1 MELNW
6 SLKELYTSFEEEAF
20 KADMKKL
27 DELIA
32 QNKKW
37 VEEHTVNHENEK
49 QKLEEYIT
57 LTKELLMVHEKLSNF
72 ASLTVS
78 IESQNETANKID
90 AVLEEKISHLA
101 SSDAK
106 MSKWISE
113 IKELEGQIAESDLL
127 KEHAFYLHEAVKAHK
142 HMLSEKEEAILA
154 RMQNTGS
161 SAWVTYKNLLIAT
174 HKVELELKGEKK
186 ELPLTEVLNLAYED
200 DKETRK
206 KAYEAELASYKKI
219 EEGVAAALNAIKG
232 EVLTI
237 TQLRKYTSPLEM
249 TLEESRMDRETLDA
263 MLEAIKEKLPSFR
276 KYLRAKAKKLGYEG
290 GLPFY
295 ELYAPVVDKEMKF
308 PYEKGTAFVEKNFY
322 TFSKNLGDF
331 AKYAIE
337 HQWIDVMPKAGK
349 VGGAFCAA
357 VHSIGESRV
366 MLNYGNNLS
375 DVVTMAHELGHG
387 FHDHCLKNE
396 SILNIN
402 LPMSLAETASNFCE
416 TIIKKAALEEAD
428 KEERLAILETEI
440 SDSTQVIVDIYSRFL
455 FESAVFDERKK
466 GPLSVKEINEYMLE
480 AQKEAY
486 GEGLDSNYLH
496 PYMWT
501 WKPHYYYADA
511 NFYNFPY
518 AFGLLFA
525 KGLYNEYLK
534 DKEGFPERYEHLLE
548 VTGKMSVKDVLG
560 TVNIDASDKNFW
572 LGSLEI
578 IEQEIE
584 EFIQLIEEA

>member
-6 SLKELYTSFEEEAF
+6 SLKALYASFEDEAF

-27 DELIA
+27 DELITKN
-32 QNKKW
+32 QKW
-37 VEEHTVNHENEK
+37 VEENTQDHENEK
-49 QKLEEYIT
+49 QKLEEYLT
-57 LTKELLMVHEKLSNF
+57 LAQELLGIHEKLSSF

-78 IESQNETANKID
+78 IESQNETANKVD
-90 AVLEEKISHLA
+90 AILEEKISHLA
-101 SSDAK
+101 STDAK
-106 MSKWISE
+106 ISKWISE
-113 IKELEGQIAESDLL
+113 VKELDNLIETSPLL
-127 KEHAFYLHEAVKAHK
+127 EEHSFYLHEIVRQQK

-174 HKVELELKGEKK
+174 HKVELEVKGENKS
-186 ELPLTEVLNLAYED
+186 LPLTEVLNLAYNE

-206 KAYEAELASYKKI
+206 KAYEAEMASYKKI

-232 EVLTI
+232 EVLTVC
-237 TQLRKYTSPLEM
+237 QLRGYRSPLEM
-249 TLEESRMDRETLDA
+249 TLEESRMDQATLDA

-276 KYLRAKAKKLGYEG
+276 KYLKVKAEKLGYKK

-308 PYEKGTAFVEKNFY
+308 PYEKGAAFIEKNFH
-322 TFSKNLGDF
+322 TFSQNLGDF
-331 AKYAIE
+331 AKNAID
-337 HQWIDVMPKAGK
+337 HQWIDVKPKEGK
-349 VGGAFCAA
+349 VGGAFCSA

-366 MLNYGNNLS
+366 MLNYGDNLS

-387 FHDHCLKNE
+387 FHDYCLKDE

-416 TIIKKAALEEAD
+416 TIIKKAALKEAD
-428 KEERLAILETEI
+428 KEEQLAILETEI
-440 SDSTQVIVDIYSRFL
+440 SDSTQVIVDIYSRYL
-455 FESAVFDERKK
+455 FETALFDERKE
-466 GPLSVKEINEYMLE
+466 GPLSVKEINELMLE

-486 GEGLDSNYLH
+486 GDGLDPDYLH

-518 AFGLLFA
+518 AFGHLFA
-525 KGLYNEYLK
+525 KGLYSEYLK
-534 DKEGFPERYEHLLE
+534 DTEGFPEKYENLLK
-548 VTGKMSVKDVLG
+548 VTGKMTVKDVLN
-560 TVNIDASDKNFW
+560 VMNINASDKQFW

-578 IEQEIE
+578 VEKEIH
-584 EFIQLIEEA
+584 EFIKLIEEV